1 MFAGRVQDDSQATRS
16 REHFA
21 PAPRGRSPAAE
32 LGRVQCAAVEILG
45 TTTPSS
51 VFVHEVVRKDTES
64 QERGGGVRDVTT
76 VISWLGGGCG
86 GHRWVLGKPAA
97 QVSVPDLRAVLGQ
110 QSGGCRHG

>member
-1 MFAGRVQDDSQATRS
+1 MFAGRVQNDSQATRS

-21 PAPRGRSPAAE
+21 PAPTGRSPASQ

-45 TTTPSS
+45 AATPSS
-51 VFVHEVVRKDTES
+51 VFVHEVVQKVTEGEES
-64 QERGGGVRDVTT
+64 GGGIREVTT

-97 QVSVPDLRAVLGQ
+97 QVSVLDLRALLGQ